1 MVPSVDASGTCAFVA
16 GINAYKHFTPL
27 KNAVGDANKF
37 DDALRKVGVKRIT
50 SATNC
55 SYDQLTEKTNTY
67 LSKMRNGDVAVVYLA
82 AHAGMYRN
90 QNVVLTKTSDKTNL
104 AHTSLRVP
112 LLLLRQIIPCCTCLF
127 RCHGCPH
134 SHHSRVRTR

>member
-1 MVPSVDASGTCAFVA
+1 MDSSRICALVVGTDDYEEPEV
-16 GINAYKHFTPL
+16 GEL

-67 LSKMRNGDVAVVYLA
+67 LSKMRNGDVALVYLA

-90 QNVVLTKTSDKTNL
+90 QNVVLTTSSTRANL
-104 AHTSLRVP
+104 ADTSLSVQT
-112 LLLLRQIIPCCTCLF
+112 LL
-127 RCHGCPH
+127 
-134 SHHSRVRTR
+134 VR